1 MFRNGLKVQTLSQV
15 EKRNLDPCSWHA
27 PEDLEN
33 LPSDYIGYVA
43 DGCVYDNCRTEYL
56 RSLHRSNTELAARRS
71 KFTKFKTQ
79 FSEATQ
85 KLTTLLTMLKTKDSL
100 QHEISATSKILSD
113 GFRFIKMHGNKRKK
127 PIDEVETEKLEKQV
141 KKLNTAL
148 KKAQADLETTHKILF
163 EVIKTT
169 HKYTDE
175 TIRKLNFV
183 WNDYKN
189 TVFMYNE
196 FKELFK
202 RVEDKIEDYDM
213 IYDEIMSDIEAL
225 QVTEVKERRA
235 VRHKA
240 RYYIDE
246 QGNKQELNMDQ
257 KQEIIHKI

>member
-1 MFRNGLKVQTLSQV
+1 MFRNGLKVQELSQT
-15 EKRNLDPCSWHA
+15 EKRKLEPCSWHT
-27 PEDLEN
+27 PDDLHS

-56 RSLHRSNTELAARRS
+56 RSLHKSDTELAAKRS
-71 KFTKFKTQ
+71 KFTKFKKQ

-85 KLTTLLTMLKTKDSL
+85 KLTLLLNMLKTRDSI
-100 QHEISATSKILSD
+100 QHEISATTKILED

-127 PIDEVETEKLEKQV
+127 PIDEVETEKLEKQL
-141 KKLNTAL
+141 KKSHDML
-148 KKAQADLETTHKILF
+148 KKAQADLKTTHTILF
-163 EVIKTT
+163 DVIKTT

-196 FKELFK
+196 FKELFS
-202 RVEDKIEDYDM
+202 RVTDKIEDYDM
-213 IYDEIMSDIEAL
+213 IHDEIMSDIEAL

-246 QGNKQELNMDQ
+246 QGNKRELNMEQ
-257 KQEIIHKI
+257 KQEIIHRI

>member
-1 MFRNGLKVQTLSQV
+1 MFRNGLKVQELSQT
-15 EKRNLDPCSWHA
+15 EKHKLEPCSWHT
-27 PEDLEN
+27 PEDLDS

-56 RSLHRSNTELAARRS
+56 RSLYKSDTELAAKRS
-71 KFTKFKTQ
+71 KFTKFKKQ

-85 KLTTLLTMLKTKDSL
+85 KLTSLLNMLKTRDSI
-100 QHEISATSKILSD
+100 QHEISATTKILED
-113 GFRFIKMHGNKRKK
+113 GYRFIKMHGNKRKK
-127 PIDEVETEKLEKQV
+127 LIDEVEAEKLGKQV

-148 KKAQADLETTHKILF
+148 IKAQADLNTHQILF
-163 EVIKTT
+163 DVIKTT
-169 HKYTDE
+169 HKYTDNN
-175 TIRKLNFV
+175 IRKLNFV

-202 RVEDKIEDYDM
+202 RVEEKIEDYDM
-213 IYDEIMSDIEAL
+213 IHDEIMSDIEAL
-225 QVTEVKERRA
+225 QVTEVKERRE

-246 QGNKQELNMDQ
+246 QGNKRELNMDQ
-257 KQEIIHKI
+257 KQEIIHRI